1 MLLTWKVFLS
11 FSQNSWNFCA
21 IACVADALNLLY
33 RASANGEL
41 VHNIVFESRET
52 RTYVDRRFRLA
63 SFLHSLWLVL
73 SVDRPNREI
82 ELVMVWNA
90 TLESAW
96 RTEVFLALFLRSSC
110 SAWSILHFDWAIIFF
125 EALSITFRGYEAG
138 RFHAYWVITSSC
150 GLCFGKCFLT
160 GFDHRCSLPLNDFIL
175 LLFQYYL
182 LDLRAFIAAK

>member
-1 MLLTWKVFLS
+1 MANYCTISCSNPEWQGHMSIGVFG
-11 FSQNSWNFCA
+11 W
-21 IACVADALNLLY
+21 
-33 RASANGEL
+33 L
-41 VHNIVFESRET
+41 V
-52 RTYVDRRFRLA
+52 
-63 SFLHSLWLVL
+63 FLHSLWLVL

-110 SAWSILHFDWAIIFF
+110 SAWSIRHFDWAIIFF

-138 RFHAYWVITSSC
+138 LFHAYWVITSSC
-150 GLCFGKCFLT
+150 GLSWCFGKCFLT
-160 GFDHRCSLPLNDFIL
+160 GFDHRYSLPLNDFIL

-182 LDLRAFIAAK
+182 LDLRAFIAANIFFDFLRNAWT